1 MVYQKRPL
9 IATPSVKLRSRTNS
23 SSGSIHYQTGRTSY
37 KHKMIGKCIIH
48 AKSKLKTK
56 IFGL

>member
-1 MVYQKRPL
+1 MVCQKTPL

-37 KHKMIGKCIIH
+37 KHKMISKCTIN

-56 IFGL
+56 IFEL